1 MALVRV
7 PSKEQGKQD
16 DVCHIHNNHN
26 RYVGL
31 SRQPMTGSERLSFTD
46 CRQASGGFYS
56 YWFSADRTE
65 GGCKTSL
72 LLIVSVEQSVSVTR
86 STKLVEE

>member
-46 CRQASGGFYS
+46 CRQ
-56 YWFSADRTE
+56 TNE
-65 GGCKTSL
+65 TSNDGPAAKRN
-72 LLIVSVEQSVSVTR
+72 VVM
-86 STKLVEE
+86 